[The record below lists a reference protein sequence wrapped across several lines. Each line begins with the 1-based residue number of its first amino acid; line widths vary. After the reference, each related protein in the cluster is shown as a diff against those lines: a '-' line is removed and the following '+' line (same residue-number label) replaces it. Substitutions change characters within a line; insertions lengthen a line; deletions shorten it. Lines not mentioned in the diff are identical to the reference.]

1 MLAGLLALVWLI
13 LRSGPKPSRLAYPC
27 QQAAFSAAS
36 LAFAAP
42 LISLLVT
49 VRRGLVQGMRTPAAV
64 VASLCGLLIT
74 LGFWGHSS
82 LADDPGIDHLAAPAD
97 YRAEVFRVTDCPQDP
112 VGDRFVGLD
121 NLLTLM
127 GSQGLKFYQSP
138 SPSMLG
144 GPDGII
150 APDDVVVV
158 KINYQWE
165 ERGGTNT
172 DLLRGLIRAIVDHP
186 DTFTGEVV
194 VCENAQFRSVSNF
207 DRSANNAQIT
217 SLSPHDVVVGFQTLG
232 YNVSHYDWT
241 SIRYTAV
248 DEYSSGDSNDGY
260 IVYDYDPAISGR
272 VSYPKFQTDDG
283 TFISLRDGLWDPTG
297 SSYDRDR
304 LKFINLPVLKSHSAT
319 YGATA
324 CVKHYMGVVTK
335 ELNTNSHSAIGSGLL
350 GELIAEIGLAD
361 LNILDCIWVNA
372 NPYSGPSTS
381 YAGATRLDQLVAS
394 TDPVAADIWAV
405 KEILIP
411 AFLANGYTPPWP
423 NPSADP
429 DDPSSAFRN
438 YLDNSMDQILGAGYN
453 VTNDLAQIEAV
464 TWDGTTPL
472 ALFVD
477 GFESGGTE
485 AWTVVVP

>member
-13 LRSGPKPSRLAYPC
+13 LRSGAKPSRLAYPC
-27 QQAAFSAAS
+27 QQAALSAAS

-42 LISLLVT
+42 LISVMVT

-64 VASLCGLLIT
+64 AASLVGLLIT

-82 LADDPGIDHLAAPAD
+82 LADDPGIHHLAAPAD
-97 YRAEVFRVTDCPQDP
+97 YRAQVFHVTDCPQDP
-112 VGDRFVGLD
+112 VGDNFVGLD

-158 KINYQWE
+158 KINYQWP
-165 ERGGTNT
+165 ERGGSNT
-172 DLLRGLIRAIVDHP
+172 DVLRGLIRTIVDHP
-186 DTFTGEVV
+186 DGFTGEVV
-194 VCENAQFRSVSNF
+194 VAENAQFNSVQNF
-207 DRSANNAQIT
+207 DLANNNAQNT
-217 SLSPHDVVVGFQTLG
+217 SLSPHDVVVGFQDLG

-241 SIRYTAV
+241 SVRFISV
-248 DEYSSGDSNDGY
+248 DEYSDGDLDDGY
-260 IVYDYDPAISGR
+260 VVYDYDPQISGR

-283 TFISLRDGLWDPTG
+283 TFISLKDGIWNPTG
-297 SSYDRDR
+297 SSYDRDQ
-304 LKFINLPVLKSHSAT
+304 LKFINLPVLKSHHAT
-319 YGATA
+319 YGVTA

-372 NPYSGPSTS
+372 DPYDGPWTG
-381 YAGATRLDQLVAS
+381 YGDATRLDQLVAS
-394 TDPVAADIWAV
+394 TDPVAADIWAAT
-405 KEILIP
+405 EILIP
-411 AFLANGYTPPWP
+411 AFLDNGFSPPWP
-423 NPSADP
+423 YPEATP

-438 YLDNSMDQILGAGYN
+438 YLDNSMDQILGAGFN
-453 VTNDLAQIEAV
+453 VTNDLAQIDAV

-485 AWTVVVP
+485 AWSVTVP